1 MINCL
6 EAPDVR
12 AATDFVVSSMM
23 IGEASGALSITK
35 LDDEFRDPQSPAYCQ
50 WMECFQSDSAA
61 TIQQHPD
68 FAFHDPRVLHE
79 FRERPGYFLCASF
92 PDGSCWGAGVV
103 PKTVTLPRA
112 AGLGLKRQV
121 RGYRLIGSR
130 FFGHGSIQTQEVFLH
145 KLERFLDRQNIDFLL
160 FEDVLNPSPVW
171 NLLNARPEPTFRL
184 ELLTG
189 MDSRS
194 RIHLPA
200 SADDFWKGFSK
211 NARKQNRRTLDDSR
225 RFTLWCATEVDQVA
239 DLLAAASEV
248 SERSWQADRLQVRLC
263 RDEAKFDLLTFQAQ
277 QRALRSY
284 VLYDGETPIAF
295 ELDHQFNGYLVS
307 DDAAYDQRYA
317 EHSPGRALLLRVLE
331 DLFER
336 DTPEW
341 YDFAAGD
348 WDYKRRYANDQARSA
363 KLWLVRRNLRYGI
376 ISTLLRTDRLVRSA
390 AREVREIVK
399 SRVRSTKTPRGE
411 S

>member
-1 MINCL
+1 MIECL
-6 EAPDVR
+6 EDPEVR
-12 AATDFVVSSMM
+12 PATDFIESSMKT
-23 IGEASGALSITK
+23 GVASGRLSVTK
-35 LDDEFRDPQSPAYCQ
+35 LDDQFRDPQSPAYRQ
-50 WMECFQSDSAA
+50 WLEWFQSDSAA

-68 FAFHDPRVLHE
+68 FAFHDPRALKE
-79 FRERPGYFLCASF
+79 LRERPGYFLSASF
-92 PDGSCWGAGVV
+92 PDGSRWAAGIV
-103 PKTVTLPRA
+103 PKTVKLPRV
-112 AGLGLKRQV
+112 AGLGLTRQV

-130 FFGHGSIQTQEVFLH
+130 FFGHGSAQGQETLLH
-145 KLERFLDRQNIDFLL
+145 ELEEFLDRQNIDFLL
-160 FEDVLNPSPVW
+160 FEDVLDPSPVW
-171 NLLNARPEPTFRL
+171 NLLNARTEPIFRV
-184 ELLTG
+184 EFLTG

-194 RIHLPA
+194 RIHLPTN
-200 SADDFWKGFSK
+200 ADDYWKSFSK

-225 RFTLWCATEVDQVA
+225 QFRLWCATEVDQVA
-239 DLLAAASEV
+239 DLLAAASQV

-363 KLWLVRRNLRYGI
+363 KLWLVRRNLRFGI
-376 ISTLLRTDRLVRSA
+376 ISTLLRTDRSLRSGARRVRDF
-390 AREVREIVK
+390 VK
-399 SRVRSTKTPRGE
+399 SKVRTTKTPRAE